1 MLITSSVPRSCLGP
15 PRVGAACGLA
25 WNRMGCRGRRLCAD
39 LPTPHFSLRGSVSRS
54 QSRAA
59 AEAHLLRCCYGITPG
74 GGCAPARDRRSG
86 EIYPEVWVRA
96 PRSIASPDWKKHPR
110 ERRVALCPLPRWQL
124 ALRHFDELRSPPT
137 SPVPPLVGVIPA
149 RCPVYNVGQVLQWG
163 PLCGPCIGMST
174 TTCAAV
180 RPRAAT
186 GRFGLV

>member
-59 AEAHLLRCCYGITPG
+59 AEAHLLRCCYGITRG
-74 GGCAPARDRRSG
+74 GVVLQQEIDAAEKYIRTYGCEPLDPSRHQTGRNTQENGESLYAPFQDGNSRYD
-86 EIYPEVWVRA
+86 
-96 PRSIASPDWKKHPR
+96 
-110 ERRVALCPLPRWQL
+110 
-124 ALRHFDELRSPPT
+124 T
-137 SPVPPLVGVIPA
+137 SMSFVLHQPPLVGVIPA

-163 PLCGPCIGMST
+163 PLCGSCIGMST
-174 TTCAAV
+174 MTCAAV